1 MKKYE
6 NLTHT
11 GDIKIRA
18 YGKDINEVF
27 AHAAY
32 AMFDNL
38 LGKSWP
44 EGEEKV
50 VHEVSL
56 ESQDAGGLLVD
67 FLNELNYLSDLGN
80 EVYNEFEVRIE
91 GSKLKAKI
99 KGFKVERFHIEIKA
113 VTYNELRLEKQN
125 NLWIAEVVFDI

>member
-6 NLTHT
+6 NLPHT

-18 YGKDINEVF
+18 YGKDLNEVF

-38 LGKSWP
+38 LGKNWP
-44 EGEEKV
+44 EPKEKV
-50 VHEVSL
+50 MHEVSL
-56 ESQDAGGLLVD
+56 ESNDLEGLLVD

-80 EVYNEFEVRIE
+80 EVYNEFEVKIE
-91 GSKLKAKI
+91 GNKLWARI
-99 KGFKVERFHIEIKA
+99 KGLKVTRFHIEIKA